1 MFAQKK
7 PSFLQHITNWLRRE
21 FFIKTLISPAGIIF
35 ISAISIGAGYLAYLN
50 LPIITFAITAGLAGI
65 IILYYCLLKPL
76 TGYYL
81 VTLLAFFA
89 FYPNHILNREL
100 PLSTLVEVLL
110 WFVFL
115 GSFFQKRN
123 RTENNYNSL
132 LSTAVSI
139 VLIIYTL
146 FHVVEFF
153 NPDLG
158 RREGYFFVMRKFLV
172 FIFIYI
178 MAYRLIDTP
187 LKLRYFFKFWI
198 VMSFAAAAYG
208 CYQQWFGYL
217 PMEMRYI
224 RSDPIE
230 YQLMNQGGVLRK
242 FSFLSDV
249 VSFGVLSGSMAVLTL
264 IFAINEKNKK
274 VKYRLF
280 FAVLI
285 MALGMS
291 YSGTRTTTVILPSG
305 IALYL
310 LMTIKSRTT
319 LITLFVSVMIGFFI
333 MFAPIDN
340 PSLNRIRSTF
350 NSNDPSLNVR
360 DVNRHY
366 IQPYIYAHPIG
377 GGIATSGVPGRRF
390 NPTHALAGYPPDSGL
405 LQIAMEMGPIGLGLT
420 LLFYLAILYQCIH
433 YYFRMK
439 NPRYKLYAVGIA
451 ATLFSIMITQYA
463 QVSIGQ
469 IPGVFFF
476 MSTISL
482 IKRIKEFDEKEQSSW
497 PVEQS
502 QDKFVLS

>member
-1 MFAQKK
+1 MFDQNNSTVFQQIA
-7 PSFLQHITNWLRRE
+7 NWFKRE
-21 FFIKTLISPAGIIF
+21 FFIKNLNSPTGIILL
-35 ISAISIGAGYLAYLN
+35 SLISIGGGLLAYLD
-50 LPIITFAITAGLAGI
+50 LSIITFALTASLIGI
-65 IILYYCLLKPL
+65 IIFYYCLLKPL

-110 WFVFL
+110 WVVFL
-115 GSFFQKRN
+115 GSYVQRKN
-123 RTENNYNSL
+123 RSENNYNSL
-132 LSTAVSI
+132 LSSAISI
-139 VLIIYTL
+139 VLIFYTV
-146 FHVVEFF
+146 FHLIEFF

-178 MAYRLIDTP
+178 MAYRLINTP
-187 LKLRYFFKFWI
+187 QKLKFFFKFWI
-198 VMSFAAAAYG
+198 IMSFIAAAYG

-230 YQLMNQGGVLRK
+230 YELMNQGGVLRK

-264 IFAINEKNKK
+264 IFAIEEKNKK
-274 VKYRLF
+274 RKYRLF
-280 FAVLI
+280 LMALI
-285 MALGMS
+285 MAMGMS
-291 YSGTRTTTVILPSG
+291 YSGTRTTTVIIPSG

-319 LITLFVSVMIGFFI
+319 LITLFVSVMIGFLI

-350 NSNDPSLNVR
+350 NSKDPSLNVR

-390 NPTHALAGYPPDSGL
+390 NPTHRLAGYPPDSGL

-420 LLFYLAILYQCIH
+420 LLFYLTILYQCIH
-433 YYFRMK
+433 SYFRMK

-451 ATLFSIMITQYA
+451 ATLFSVMITQYA

-476 MSTISL
+476 MSSISL
-482 IKRIKEFDEKEQSSW
+482 IKRIKEFDDREQNSLS
-497 PVEQS
+497 ETQS
-502 QDKFVLS
+502 LDKFVHS

>member
-1 MFAQKK
+1 MFAQNNSTIFQKIGGWFK
-7 PSFLQHITNWLRRE
+7 RE
-21 FFIKTLISPAGIIF
+21 FFIKNLYSPMGLIILSI
-35 ISAISIGAGYLAYLN
+35 ISIGAGLLAYLN
-50 LPIITFAITAGLAGI
+50 LSIIVFAISASLIGI
-65 IILYYCLLKPL
+65 IIFYYCLLKPL

-110 WFVFL
+110 WVVFL
-115 GSFFQKRN
+115 GSYVQRKN

-132 LSTAVSI
+132 LSSATSI
-139 VLIIYTL
+139 VLIIYTG
-146 FHVVEFF
+146 FHLIEFF

-178 MAYRLIDTP
+178 MAYRLINTP
-187 LKLRYFFKFWI
+187 QKIKYFLKFWI
-198 VMSFAAAAYG
+198 VMSFIAAAYG

-230 YQLMNQGGVLRK
+230 YQLMNQGGILRK

-264 IFAINEKNKK
+264 IFAISEKNKK
-274 VKYRLF
+274 RKYWLF
-280 FAVLI
+280 FAALI

-291 YSGTRTTTVILPSG
+291 YSGTRTTTVIIPSG

-310 LMTIKSRTT
+310 LMTIKNRTT

-340 PSLNRIRSTF
+340 PALNRIRSTF
-350 NSNDPSLNVR
+350 NSKDPSLNVR

-420 LLFYLAILYQCIH
+420 LLFYLTILYQCIH

-451 ATLFSIMITQYA
+451 ATLFSVMITQYA

-476 MSTISL
+476 MSSISL
-482 IKRIKEFDEKEQSSW
+482 IKRIKEFDDKEQYSL
-497 PVEQS
+497 PDTQTL
-502 QDKFVLS
+502 DKFVHS